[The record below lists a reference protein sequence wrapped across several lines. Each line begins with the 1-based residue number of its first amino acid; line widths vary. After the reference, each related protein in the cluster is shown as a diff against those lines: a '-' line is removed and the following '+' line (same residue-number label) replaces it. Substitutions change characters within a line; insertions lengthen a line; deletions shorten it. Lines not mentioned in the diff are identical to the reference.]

1 MMSFLVNKLKNVS
14 KQKMVFSSSSFVVV
28 VVAVDAVVVAVDAV
42 VVVVVAPTECSP
54 VERAIFQAFL
64 LPSIFPHR

>member
-1 MMSFLVNKLKNVS
+1 MSFLVNKLKNVS
-14 KQKMVFSSSSFVVV
+14 KQKMVFSSSSFVV
-28 VVAVDAVVVAVDAV
+28 VVVAVDAV